1 LRTKKRK
8 IDLKISAYK
17 KHIPQM
23 SEHGKKYSCG
33 SSAQKKADA
42 KRAEAKRAEAK
53 KVLKMEDSDS
63 ETVWSDEEEGDDEDS
78 EDSSDDEEDDEDEDD
93 EDDEDE
99 EDSYDEKGRDKKELD
114 EMIQLHKLHKF
125 VSKLYTEKGD
135 KKVKKVAKSKKHNK
149 SKHYSVDSDDD
160 DSDDDEYEKEEKKF
174 KIVFNIGGDE
184 DDYNSEYESSVQSK
198 ERETEEEDSELDEQ
212 TFMKEK
218 YVPLKFKPATKTKT
232 NVSLEKR
239 NKGSTPVS
247 KKHAKKVDVEEEKEP
262 EQTLEEEYA
271 ELSEIK
277 KELCE
282 KLEKKPTNKSYLKML
297 KNVKVDIKK
306 LVEKGRKTNT
316 KEFYKLIHHEHKRKN
331 ELEYFEKKLSQHEQQ
346 HIVSEL
352 KTINDSLYEDK
363 PVRLNVLQSKMPEK
377 VKAIA
382 LQRLNVLK
390 SMEPGD
396 PEYFK
401 LKNWVDSFVQIPF
414 GKHKNLPVSI
424 ADGVDACH
432 EFMENAH
439 TILNECT
446 YGMND
451 AKMQVMQLVG
461 QWITNPEAVGNAIAL
476 KGPPGT
482 GKTSIIKDG
491 ISKILGRDFIFI
503 PLGGCTDGS
512 YLEGNSY
519 VYEGSSY
526 GKIIQSII
534 QCKSMNPVIYFDELD
549 KISDSARGQEIV
561 GILTHLTDTTQNSQF
576 HDKYFSEID
585 FDLSKCLFMF
595 SYNDETLIN
604 PILKDRMYKIMTNGY
619 EMKEKVIIGKKYLI
633 PKILQQIK
641 FTPED
646 VVIPDATLSYIIENF
661 TKKEQGVRNLKR
673 CLEMIYTKL
682 NLFRLMK
689 PNTTNFFSKEIN
701 LSIAFPHT
709 VSVRDVD
716 IFIKNETEQFS
727 AMNMMYV

>member
-1 LRTKKRK
+1 
-8 IDLKISAYK
+8 
-17 KHIPQM
+17 M
-23 SEHGKKYSCG
+23 SEHGKKYSCC

-42 KRAEAKRAEAK
+42 KRAEAKRAESN

-63 ETVWSDEEEGDDEDS
+63 ETVWSDEEEDEDGDDENS
-78 EDSSDDEEDDEDEDD
+78 EDSEEDDEEDCEE
-93 EDDEDE
+93 ENDE
-99 EDSYDEKGRDKKELD
+99 EDKKELN
-114 EMIQLHKLHKF
+114 EIIQLHKLHKF
-125 VSKLYTEKGD
+125 VSKLYTETGN
-135 KKVKKVAKSKKHNK
+135 KKPVKKVAKSKKHNK
-149 SKHYSVDSDDD
+149 SKHYSIYDSADD
-160 DSDDDEYEKEEKKF
+160 DSDDDYDEKEEKKF

-198 ERETEEEDSELDEQ
+198 ERQTEEEDSELDEQ

-218 YVPLKFKPATKTKT
+218 YVPSKFTPLSKVLSSSTK
-232 NVSLEKR
+232 S
-239 NKGSTPVS
+239 VS
-247 KKHAKKVDVEEEKEP
+247 KKHAKPTKAHVEEEEP

-277 KELCE
+277 KDLCE
-282 KLEKKPTNKSYLKML
+282 KLEKKPTNKTYLKML
-297 KNVKVDIKK
+297 KNVKADIKK

-382 LQRLNVLK
+382 LQKLNVLK

-424 ADGVDACH
+424 VDGVDACH

-619 EMKEKVIIGKKYLI
+619 EMKEKVIIGRNYLI
-633 PKILQQIK
+633 PKIQQQIK
-641 FTPED
+641 FTCED

-689 PNTTNFFSKEIN
+689 PNTTNFFSKEIK